1 VLEPLRSFS
10 NVYIERRFLT
20 QAEIAALHREY
31 GIFLC
36 PTRMD
41 TQGVSRD
48 EAMASGL
55 VPVTNAVAA
64 IPEFVDDSCGILAP
78 GEDAEAM
85 ARGIALLYEQPQK
98 FSAMSEAAAKRIRAQ
113 SDAQRV
119 IGAELAIALDDSK
132 QIKYRVFD
140 DAA

>member
-1 VLEPLRSFS
+1 
-10 NVYIERRFLT
+10 
-20 QAEIAALHREY
+20 
-31 GIFLC
+31 
-36 PTRMD
+36 MD

-85 ARGIALLYEQPQK
+85 ARGIALLYEHPQK
-98 FSAMSEAAAKRIRAQ
+98 FAAMSDAAATRVREQ

-119 IGAELAIALDDSK
+119 IGAELAVVLDNSE
-132 QIKYRVFD
+132 QIKPSVLNK
-140 DAA
+140 AA